1 MSIEFTDFA
10 ADINKIALK
19 WLTYIFVYVTVLCLH
34 LTHVCTRDM

>member
-19 WLTYIFVYVTVLCLH
+19 WHIHFCLRNGFMF
-34 LTHVCTRDM
+34 TFDTRVH